1 MAPVIKTDARSNV
14 IGALWMVAAMI
25 GFAVEDMF
33 LKVASAT
40 VPIGQVLVVFGAGG
54 ALLFAIAALIR
65 GAPLRNPQILSRPM
79 IVRACFEVFGRLFYV
94 LAIALSTLSSATAIL
109 QATPIVVVAG
119 AAVFFGEKVGIRRWA
134 AIFVGL
140 IGVMIVLRPTAS
152 SFDVF
157 SVFAVLG
164 MLGFAG
170 RDLATRAAPVSLT
183 TSVLGFYGFL
193 AIIVAGLLYSVW
205 DGVPF
210 VIPNLTATGAL
221 GGAIVWGVLAYS
233 GLMMAMRVGE
243 VSVVTPFRYSRLL
256 VGLGFGVLV
265 FNETLDTATL
275 LGCGLIVASGLY
287 ILARGRRA

>member
-1 MAPVIKTDARSNV
+1 MAPVIKTDPRSNV

-25 GFAVEDMF
+25 GFAIEDMF
-33 LKVASAT
+33 LKVASQT
-40 VPIGQVLVVFGAGG
+40 VPIGQVLVIFGAGG
-54 ALLFAIAALIR
+54 VILFAITARVR
-65 GAPLRNPQILSRPM
+65 GEPLRNPQILSRPM

-119 AAVFFGEKVGIRRWA
+119 AAVFFGEKVGMRRWS

-157 SVFAVLG
+157 SIFAVLG

-183 TSVLGFYGFL
+183 TSVLGVYGFL
-193 AIIVAGLLYSVW
+193 AIVVAGLLYSLW
-205 DGVPF
+205 EGTPFIVPTY
-210 VIPNLTATGAL
+210 IASGAL
-221 GGAIVWGVLAYS
+221 GGAIIWGVLAYS
-233 GLMMAMRVGE
+233 GLMRAMRVGE

-265 FNETLDTATL
+265 FNETLDAATL
-275 LGCGLIVASGLY
+275 IGCGLIVASGLY
-287 ILARGRRA
+287 ILARGRRV

>member
-1 MAPVIKTDARSNV
+1 
-14 IGALWMVAAMI
+14 
-25 GFAVEDMF
+25 
-33 LKVASAT
+33 
-40 VPIGQVLVVFGAGG
+40 
-54 ALLFAIAALIR
+54 
-65 GAPLRNPQILSRPM
+65 M
-79 IVRACFEVFGRLFYV
+79 IVRACFEAFGRLFYV

-164 MLGFAG
+164 MFGFAG

-205 DGVPF
+205 NGVPF
-210 VIPNLTATGAL
+210 VIPNLMATGAL

>member
-1 MAPVIKTDARSNV
+1 
-14 IGALWMVAAMI
+14 
-25 GFAVEDMF
+25 
-33 LKVASAT
+33 
-40 VPIGQVLVVFGAGG
+40 
-54 ALLFAIAALIR
+54 
-65 GAPLRNPQILSRPM
+65 
-79 IVRACFEVFGRLFYV
+79 
-94 LAIALSTLSSATAIL
+94 
-109 QATPIVVVAG
+109 
-119 AAVFFGEKVGIRRWA
+119 
-134 AIFVGL
+134 L

-193 AIIVAGLLYSVW
+193 AIIVASLLYSVW
-205 DGVPF
+205 DGAPF

>member
-40 VPIGQVLVVFGAGG
+40 VPIGQVLVIFGAGG
-54 ALLFAIAALIR
+54 ALLFAIAARVL
-65 GAPLRNPQILSRPM
+65 GAPLGNPQILSRPM

-205 DGVPF
+205 NGVPF

>member
-1 MAPVIKTDARSNV
+1 MAPVIKTDPRSNV

-25 GFAVEDMF
+25 GFAIEDMF

-40 VPIGQVLVVFGAGG
+40 VPIGQVLVIFGAGG
-54 ALLFAIAALIR
+54 VILFAITARMR
-65 GAPLRNPQILSRPM
+65 GEPLRNPQILSRPM

-119 AAVFFGEKVGIRRWA
+119 AAVFFGEKVGMRRWS

-157 SVFAVLG
+157 SIFAVLG

-183 TSVLGFYGFL
+183 TSVLGVYGFL
-193 AIIVAGLLYSVW
+193 AIVVAGVLYSLW
-205 DGVPF
+205 EGTPFIVPTY
-210 VIPNLTATGAL
+210 TASGAL
-221 GGAIVWGVLAYS
+221 GGAIIWGVLAYS
-233 GLMMAMRVGE
+233 GLMRAMRVGE

-265 FNETLDTATL
+265 FNETLDAATL
-275 LGCGLIVASGLY
+275 IGCGLIVASGLY
-287 ILARGRRA
+287 ILARGRRV

>member
-1 MAPVIKTDARSNV
+1 
-14 IGALWMVAAMI
+14 
-25 GFAVEDMF
+25 
-33 LKVASAT
+33 
-40 VPIGQVLVVFGAGG
+40 
-54 ALLFAIAALIR
+54 
-65 GAPLRNPQILSRPM
+65 M

-193 AIIVAGLLYSVW
+193 AIIVAGRLYSVW
-205 DGVPF
+205 TGVPF